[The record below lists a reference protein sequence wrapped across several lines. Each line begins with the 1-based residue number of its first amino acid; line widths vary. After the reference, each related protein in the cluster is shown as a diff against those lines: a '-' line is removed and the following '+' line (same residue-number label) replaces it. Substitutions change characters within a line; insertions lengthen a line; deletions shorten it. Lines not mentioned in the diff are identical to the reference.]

1 MKRTVLILSMIFIL
15 SAITIPGLTQKISG
29 RIQFEQGQVLMIST
43 ELKSTVSQEAMGNA
57 IDFSVNGEAT
67 HAYKVTNATGDNS
80 TLHHDVRKLVF
91 SFDGMGQKRNFD
103 SENKKDMD
111 GMFGP
116 SAKDMLSKTFDM
128 IIDSAGK
135 TLLAKPEKVE
145 LTKAD
150 DRLTIVFNMLRDITS
165 VIYPP
170 TKGQASFFKIL
181 PDKEIS
187 VNEGWVE
194 TMEDVNGKFN
204 TVYTLSGITDSTIVV
219 DFKGNSVTNAK
230 AEMRGMQT
238 STTMNNNYT
247 GKIIIDKITGI
258 LREKTTV
265 TESTGTTEVMGG
277 TLPVTSKTT
286 VTVRVNP
293 AAEDVKKKTKG

>member
-1 MKRTVLILSMIFIL
+1 MKRNLLLLLTISVLTV
-15 SAITIPGLTQKISG
+15 ITYTSFAQKLSG
-29 RIQFEQGQVLMIST
+29 RLQFEQGQVLTIST
-43 ELKSTVSQEAMGNA
+43 QLKSTVSQEAMGNA

-67 HAYKVTNATGDNS
+67 HQYKVTNATADNS
-80 TLHHDVRKLVF
+80 TLHHDVRRLTF

-116 SAKDMLSKTFDM
+116 TAKDILSKSFDI

-145 LTKAD
+145 LTKGD
-150 DRLTIVFNMLRDITS
+150 DRLAIVYNMLRDVTN

-170 TKGQASFFKIL
+170 AKGEASFFKVL
-181 PDKEIS
+181 PDKEIGI
-187 VNEGWVE
+187 NEGWVE
-194 TMEDVNGKFN
+194 SMEDANGKFN
-204 TVYTLSGITDSTIVV
+204 TVYTLSAITDSTIVV
-219 DFKGNSVTNAK
+219 DFKGSSVTTTK
-230 AEMRGMQT
+230 AEMRGMPT

-247 GKIIIDKITGI
+247 GRIILDRSTGI
-258 LREKTTV
+258 IREKSTV

-286 VTVRVNP
+286 VTVRVAP
-293 AAEDVKKKTKG
+293 AVDSTKRK